1 MGGGLMQL
9 VAYGAQ
15 DIYLTGNPQITF
27 FKVVY
32 RRHTNFA
39 MESIEQTFNGSVDY
53 ARRLTCTLDRSG
65 DLVHKMYLEVEVD
78 VVDDPLSTT
87 EKCSQNFVSGVGND
101 NNYGARV
108 SVSADGVSNFETG
121 QGYANNLG
129 LPRHGRFGHSLI
141 DEVEV
146 EIGGQSIDKH
156 YGEWLE
162 IWSQLTSTDLE
173 LTKNRLM
180 IDGTMVNTGPTTSM
194 KVSPATAG
202 TSGIVGGSR
211 KVVVP
216 LQFWFN
222 RNPGLALPL
231 IALQYHEVKINLVI
245 NSRQKAGLSPNSNC
259 GCCEKITQ
267 LSLFCDYIFLDTDE
281 RRRFA
286 QVSHEYLIE
295 QLQFNNIV
303 NADKTESSKNVEL
316 RFNHPCKELVWV
328 VQPQSNV
335 VKNTINDS
343 GPRGS
348 LPTAAGNGN
357 GAYSQVFNFNNEPN
371 SGNTVF
377 TGGYDATDWNLD
389 SMTTAKLQLNGH
401 DRIEVNDA
409 KYFRTVQLFQHH
421 TGGQRQLGGTDTDPA
436 FASGGAA
443 NDVLD
448 GAMYGVR
455 GCIDGGIYCYSFALK
470 PEEHQPSG
478 TCNFSRIDNAVL
490 QLGLNTRT
498 ANGTGASQF
507 SKFIKIYATNYN
519 VLRIMSGMGGLAY
532 SN

>member
-335 VKNTINDS
+335 VKNTIAPVRNVTVAN
-343 GPRGS
+343 
-348 LPTAAGNGN
+348 PTDTGNGN
-357 GAYSQVFNFNNEPN
+357 ATYSQVFNFNNEPN
-371 SGNTVF
+371 TGPTEF
-377 TGGYDATDWNLD
+377 TGSYVDSDWNLD

-421 TGGQRQLGGTDTDPA
+421 TGGQRQLGGTDCSPE
-436 FASGGAA
+436 FAGI
-443 NDVLD
+443 